1 MRSESGAR
9 KPEAPAL
16 SPSWE
21 RNQSASLGQHP
32 EEQRGRRQQLSF
44 AEAFGRFSALAL
56 LMAAIVELLVGSLFL
71 HDSIMS
77 QIPGTREKD
86 KGKTA
91 RSLFLLRFC

>member
-1 MRSESGAR
+1 MLVDRAEKNMRSESGAR

-44 AEAFGRFSALAL
+44 AEAFWPLQRAGALDGGDCGIAGRQ
-56 LMAAIVELLVGSLFL
+56 LVS
-71 HDSIMS
+71 S
-77 QIPGTREKD
+77 
-86 KGKTA
+86 
-91 RSLFLLRFC
+91 